1 MEIINLDKNKNYKLP
16 ENCAL
21 CLGMFDGV
29 HQGHQALLNQAKNSN
44 SLVAALTFTSSPKFV
59 LNNRLN
65 SSLITPITKR
75 LQIFESFGTDI
86 VLTKDFTLDFASMPP
101 EVFISD
107 FLKKLNPS
115 SLVVGFD
122 YRFGKFGAGDIS
134 LLNKHF
140 KTYEVAA
147 VVDNNGKISSTRII
161 NDLQNG
167 NISDVNMCLG
177 RPYEVDG
184 LVVHGFKNGKKI
196 NFPTANIKLDEE
208 YYLPRDGVYIGQV
221 RVQNKVYNAM
231 LNVGKH
237 PTIDELNDSIIE
249 AHIIDFDEDIYNEHV
264 SIVFLDFLREEKTFA
279 SFDDLKKELE
289 LNKKTI
295 INYFKK

>member
-16 ENCAL
+16 ANCVL

-29 HQGHQALLNQAKNSN
+29 HQGHQALLNKAKNSN
-44 SLVAALTFTSSPKFV
+44 SLVAVLTFTSSPKFV

-75 LQIFESFGTDI
+75 LQIFESLGTDI
-86 VLTKDFTLDFASMPP
+86 VLTKDFTLDFASMSP
-101 EVFISD
+101 EDFINE
-107 FLKKLNPS
+107 FLKGLNPS

-122 YRFGKFGAGDIS
+122 YSFGKFGAGNIS
-134 LLNKHF
+134 MLNEHF
-140 KTYEVAA
+140 ITHEVQA
-147 VVDNNGKISSTRII
+147 VVDNKGKISSTRII

-167 NISDVNMCLG
+167 NIKDVNLCLG
-177 RPYEVDG
+177 RPYEVEG
-184 LVVHGFKNGKKI
+184 TVVHGLSNGKKI
-196 NFPTANIKLDEE
+196 DFPTANIKLDED
-208 YYLPRDGVYIGQV
+208 YLLPKDGVYIGQV
-221 RVQNKVYNAM
+221 KIFNKLYNAM

-237 PTIDELNDSIIE
+237 PTIDKLNDSIIE
-249 AHIIDFDEDIYNEHV
+249 AHIIDFNENIYNEHV
-264 SIVFLDFLREEKTFA
+264 TIIFLEFLREEKTFA
-279 SFDDLKKELE
+279 SFGDLKKELE